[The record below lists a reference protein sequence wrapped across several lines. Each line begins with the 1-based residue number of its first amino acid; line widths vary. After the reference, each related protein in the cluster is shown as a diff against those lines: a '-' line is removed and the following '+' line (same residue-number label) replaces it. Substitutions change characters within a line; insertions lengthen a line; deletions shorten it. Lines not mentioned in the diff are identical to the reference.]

1 MHTAE
6 IIADTVS
13 ELPDSNTF
21 DSYILSQGS
30 VTQVMETGKFYIMDS
45 SGNWCEKSESYTKEE
60 LDILLAQKVSA
71 VPGRGL
77 ISDAE
82 RLKGS

>member
-1 MHTAE
+1 MVSIKKIICISYARAADGRAFITAE

-45 SGNWCEKSESYTKEE
+45 SGN
-60 LDILLAQKVSA
+60 
-71 VPGRGL
+71 
-77 ISDAE
+77 
-82 RLKGS
+82 